1 MLCGGVSGL
10 GAFTLINSLFQKNW
24 IEKRTADA
32 SSCEF
37 RLITDSGAR
46 DVVHARGDGPLFRAM
61 DHVRDLTIHPRGA
74 ERGAD
79 PDTAV
84 HHHARLDLDAAPR
97 F

>member
-1 MLCGGVSGL
+1 MMCTRAAMVRSLARWTTSG
-10 GAFTLINSLFQKNW
+10 T
-24 IEKRTADA
+24 
-32 SSCEF
+32 
-37 RLITDSGAR
+37 
-46 DVVHARGDGPLFRAM
+46 V
-61 DHVRDLTIHPRGA
+61 TIHPGGA

>member
-1 MLCGGVSGL
+1 MNS
-10 GAFTLINSLFQKNW
+10 ALIV
-24 IEKRTADA
+24 
-32 SSCEF
+32 
-37 RLITDSGAR
+37 TDSGAR
-46 DVVHARGDGPLFRAM
+46 DDVHARGDGPLLGAM
-61 DHVRDLTIHPRGA
+61 DHVRDLTIHPGGA

>member
-1 MLCGGVSGL
+1 
-10 GAFTLINSLFQKNW
+10 
-24 IEKRTADA
+24 
-32 SSCEF
+32 
-37 RLITDSGAR
+37 
-46 DVVHARGDGPLFRAM
+46 VHARGDGPHFGAM
-61 DHVRDLTIHPRGA
+61 DHVRDLTIHPGGA